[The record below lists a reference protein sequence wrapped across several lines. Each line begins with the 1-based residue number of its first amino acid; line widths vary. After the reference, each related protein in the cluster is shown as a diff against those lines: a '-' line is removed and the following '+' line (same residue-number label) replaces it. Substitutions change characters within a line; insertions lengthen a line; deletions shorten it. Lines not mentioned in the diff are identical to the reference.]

1 MAPTP
6 KNHFGI
12 RRHRN
17 KQLPPPQGTG
27 YTPISSK
34 QPPFPIPFSFHS
46 QDVVPDLTVFSIVIL
61 IMDRIEQK
69 SNCSDVTL
77 PIEISPFY
85 TSPPRWAA
93 SEEKY
98 FWRFRKLETAVACCG
113 RRGLTGNGKRRH
125 RRRKTSGRQPGILML
140 RHLPGRISGRCELS
154 SGRARAVHVPWRRR
168 PVPGSPRSPSRC
180 DAPPRPEVRGSAPP

>member
-85 TSPPRWAA
+85 TSPPPMGC
-93 SEEKY
+93 
-98 FWRFRKLETAVACCG
+98 FRRKIFLEIPKVGNGCCLLREAGPDRQRETASPAQEERAG
-113 RRGLTGNGKRRH
+113 GNPAFSCSV
-125 RRRKTSGRQPGILML
+125 TSPG
-140 RHLPGRISGRCELS
+140 
-154 SGRARAVHVPWRRR
+154 
-168 PVPGSPRSPSRC
+168 
-180 DAPPRPEVRGSAPP
+180 

>member
-12 RRHRN
+12 RRPRN
-17 KQLPPPQGTG
+17 RLMQLPLKTAH
-27 YTPISSK
+27 TPISSK

-85 TSPPRWAA
+85 TSPPMGCFRRKIFLEIPKVGNGCCLLREAGPDRQRETA
-93 SEEKY
+93 SPAQEDE
-98 FWRFRKLETAVACCG
+98 REATRHSHAPPPPREDLRTMRTQFRKSARSSRTLAA
-113 RRGLTGNGKRRH
+113 
-125 RRRKTSGRQPGILML
+125 TSGAWVTSVTIAM
-140 RHLPGRISGRCELS
+140 
-154 SGRARAVHVPWRRR
+154 
-168 PVPGSPRSPSRC
+168 
-180 DAPPRPEVRGSAPP
+180 

>member
-34 QPPFPIPFSFHS
+34 QPPFLIPFSFHS

-125 RRRKTSGRQPGILML
+125 RRRKNEREGIRHFHAPSPPRDDLGTIRTQFRKSARSSRTLAATSGAWVTSVTIAM
-140 RHLPGRISGRCELS
+140 
-154 SGRARAVHVPWRRR
+154 
-168 PVPGSPRSPSRC
+168 
-180 DAPPRPEVRGSAPP
+180 